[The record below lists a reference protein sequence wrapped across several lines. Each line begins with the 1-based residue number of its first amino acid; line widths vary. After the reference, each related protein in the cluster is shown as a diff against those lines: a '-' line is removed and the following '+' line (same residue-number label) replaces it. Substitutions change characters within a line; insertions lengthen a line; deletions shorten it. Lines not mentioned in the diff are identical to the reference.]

1 MDLILNQNEKLPTL
15 CLNMIVKNES
25 KIITRLFDSV
35 SSIIDSYCICDT
47 GSTDDTIKIINE
59 YFEKKNI
66 PGKVVSEPFKNFCH
80 NRNFALQSCLKMSD
94 YVLLLDADMILE
106 AKNFNK
112 SVLKTADSF
121 YILQGNNSFY
131 YQNMRIVKNNGLYKY
146 LGVTHEY
153 IDTPPNNSV
162 GGFEKS
168 TLFINDIGDGGAK
181 NDKFI
186 RDIRLLLDG
195 IKDEPDNVRYY
206 FYLANSYHDCGRFGE
221 AINVYKK
228 RIELG
233 GWIEEVWYSYYRIG
247 LCFKNM
253 NKMDD
258 AIRYWMEGY
267 EYYPDRLEGL
277 YEALQYYR
285 LTSKHKLGD
294 MIYQIS
300 RKILDLNKNRDHY
313 LFLHN
318 DIYTHKIYYEY
329 TIIAS
334 YLGIKDINYEVTK
347 VLNNS
352 KDINETNNLLS
363 NMKFYKYILN
373 QKSRITA
380 DSSIVSN
387 LNNENIKFVSSSS
400 CLIPNIDKDKKGYKM
415 NIRYVNYYITDSG
428 AYLNCDKHI
437 ISINNYIEFDS
448 SFNITNENDKWMELI
463 FDGRRYIGVED
474 IRIFNDIETN
484 ELLYIGTGYHKNEQ
498 IGIVSGKYDTDSLK
512 LVGNEIKQDFN
523 NSGCEKNWVF
533 IDFNNATHIVYD
545 WHPLNICKINNATNK
560 LEKVT
565 KRETPAIFSRV
576 RGSTNGFKYS
586 KKVDA
591 SSNNRNISIDI
602 TEEEIW
608 FVNHIVS
615 YETPRHYYHIISV
628 FDSNMNL
635 LRYSAPFKFE
645 GEPIEYCLSILVEDE
660 QVLINYSTW
669 DRTTRIGIYDKKY
682 IDSSTFWKG

>member
-1 MDLILNQNEKLPTL
+1 
-15 CLNMIVKNES
+15 
-25 KIITRLFDSV
+25 
-35 SSIIDSYCICDT
+35 
-47 GSTDDTIKIINE
+47 
-59 YFEKKNI
+59 
-66 PGKVVSEPFKNFCH
+66 
-80 NRNFALQSCLKMSD
+80 MSD

-112 SVLKTADSF
+112 SALKTADSF
-121 YILQGNNSFY
+121 YILQGNDSFF
-131 YQNMRIVKNNGLYKY
+131 YQNMRIVKNNGFYKY
-146 LGVTHEY
+146 VGVTHEY
-153 IDTPPNNSV
+153 IDTPPNNKV

-195 IKDEPDNVRYY
+195 IKDEPGNVRYY

-258 AIRYWMEGY
+258 AIRYWTEGY

-277 YEALQYYR
+277 YEVLHYYR
-285 LTSKHKLGD
+285 VTSKHKLGD
-294 MIYQIS
+294 MIYQVAK
-300 RKILDLNKNRDHY
+300 KILDLNKNRDHY

-334 YLGIKDINYEVTK
+334 YLGIKDINYEVIK

-373 QKSRITA
+373 QKNRITA
-380 DSSIVSN
+380 DSSIVSK
-387 LNNENIKFVSSSS
+387 LNNENINFVSSSS
-400 CLIPNIDKDKKGYKM
+400 CLIPNTNSNGYKM
-415 NIRYVNYYITDSG
+415 NIRYVNYYISDSG
-428 AYLNCDKHI
+428 SYLNCDKYI
-437 ISINNYIEFDS
+437 ISINNYIELDS
-448 SFNITNENDKWMELI
+448 SFNITNKSDKWMELI
-463 FDGRRYIGVED
+463 FDERRYIGIED
-474 IRIFNDIETN
+474 IRVFNDVETN

-498 IGIVSGKYDTDSLK
+498 IGIVSGKYDTDNLK
-512 LVGNEIKQDFN
+512 LVVNEIKQDFN
-523 NSGCEKNWVF
+523 NSSCEKNWVF

-560 LEKVT
+560 LEKVA
-565 KRETPAIFSRV
+565 KRETPTIFSRV

-586 KKVDA
+586 KKVDT
-591 SSNNRNISIDI
+591 SYNNGNISIDI
-602 TEEEIW
+602 TEDEIW

-615 YETPRHYYHIISV
+615 YESPRHYYHIISV

-645 GEPIEYCLSILVEDE
+645 GDPIEYCLSIVVEDE